1 MSLALA
7 CAWTF
12 KGDYRF
18 EGDWTQLGNSLGAAP
33 EAGLG
38 GGEGGRGRRANLG
51 LRAQLLVAVVWA
63 FQILLGDGGWGS
75 GLRPLAPSSER
86 QRRDFGFR
94 GAVFGLEVL
103 RPFPRDE
110 GDTLNPLSQGR
121 GTLCP
126 APFLSFWVN
135 AATS

>member
-1 MSLALA
+1 MAEDES
-7 CAWTF
+7 
-12 KGDYRF
+12 
-18 EGDWTQLGNSLGAAP
+18 
-33 EAGLG
+33 GL
-38 GGEGGRGRRANLG
+38 ESSTA
-51 LRAQLLVAVVWA
+51 VAVVWA
-63 FQILLGDGGWGS
+63 SQILLGDRGWGS

-86 QRRDFGFR
+86 QRRDLGFG

-110 GDTLNPLSQGR
+110 GDTLNPLSRGR